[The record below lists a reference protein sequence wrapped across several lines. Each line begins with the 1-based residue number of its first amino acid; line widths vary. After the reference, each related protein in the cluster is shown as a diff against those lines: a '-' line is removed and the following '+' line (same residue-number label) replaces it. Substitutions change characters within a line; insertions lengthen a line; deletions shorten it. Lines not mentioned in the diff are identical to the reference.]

1 MQTRPQPAQGRC
13 RPLLYKQVPGAG
25 GGISP
30 PRSRRPRPASLAP
43 LATGTVQTITISRHF
58 TAEQTGEKARNR
70 PPDKLKYNQLTTSLQ
85 TGKGD
90 RATTTSQINK
100 HCSCGASSSPER
112 PSVRPPHPPPSSTRD
127 PERHPSSII
136 RLQRSVRPA
145 QVITLQTHRAR
156 RHPQSSLAAASRCP
170 FLPVPSVLPHQ
181 LLTKWGPPSRASA
194 PQHREPEGKVAGGA
208 EGGGACRDP
217 RLWSPFPRARWSQ
230 LYRRRASGVRP
241 RRAPPAP
248 AHTRARTTR
257 SPAVRPAAVAAARR
271 APAALPEP
279 RAPDSSA
286 RRGRGARKPL
296 CTVSAGHKFVP
307 RLPGAWALREQNA
320 ERAEEEG
327 EREAPR
333 GEKSGEKCEKKQQS
347 LHPRPEKWPA
357 ASLPAAL
364 SRGCGGGRG

>member
-1 MQTRPQPAQGRC
+1 MVLPDLLKPGNNSTNTPA
-13 RPLLYKQVPGAG
+13 A
-25 GGISP
+25 
-30 PRSRRPRPASLAP
+30 
-43 LATGTVQTITISRHF
+43 
-58 TAEQTGEKARNR
+58 
-70 PPDKLKYNQLTTSLQ
+70 
-85 TGKGD
+85 
-90 RATTTSQINK
+90 
-100 HCSCGASSSPER
+100 
-112 PSVRPPHPPPSSTRD
+112 
-127 PERHPSSII
+127 
-136 RLQRSVRPA
+136 
-145 QVITLQTHRAR
+145 RAR
-156 RHPQSSLAAASRCP
+156 RHPQLSLAAASRCP
-170 FLPVPSVLPHQ
+170 LLPVPPVPPHQ
-181 LLTKWGPPSRASA
+181 LRTKWGPPSRGSA
-194 PQHREPEGKVAGGA
+194 PQDREHGGKVAGGA

-217 RLWSPFPRARWSQ
+217 RLSSPVPRARWSQ
-230 LYRRRASGVRP
+230 LYRRRPSRVRP

-307 RLPGAWALREQNA
+307 RLPRAWVLRELNA
-320 ERAEEEG
+320 KRAEEEG

-364 SRGCGGGRG
+364 RRGCGGRGG